1 MSFAPFDLNRIS
13 SGLAFGPSREEL
25 FASVAANP
33 AQPLVIQAP
42 PGSGKTTIVPPT
54 VANALHQAGL
64 GGKVIVTQPRR
75 VAVRAAARRLAQ
87 LDGSAVGQR
96 VGFAVRGER
105 KASAQTR
112 VEFVTAGLMLRRLLA

>member
-54 VANALHQAGL
+54 VANAASG
-64 GGKVIVTQPRR
+64 
-75 VAVRAAARRLAQ
+75 
-87 LDGSAVGQR
+87 R
-96 VGFAVRGER
+96 VGRQGHRDPAAPCRRPRGSPA
-105 KASAQTR
+105 ASPSW
-112 VEFVTAGLMLRRLLA
+112 MDRR